1 MKKQRPCITIPRIF
15 LFLLIQNLYSS
26 AVSASGI
33 GKYESWYQ
41 DVWCEGYDGQT
52 EVEQDDG
59 TRVDCLTSNHAIEM
73 EFARKWREAI
83 GQSLHYALKTGR
95 KAGIV
100 LILQKPSDEQYWRS
114 LGEIIKHYRLPI
126 TLWRL
131 GP

>member
-1 MKKQRPCITIPRIF
+1 MNKSRLYSTTTLIF
-15 LFLLIQNLYSS
+15 LFFLMQNLHSPAAY
-26 AVSASGI
+26 ASGV

-73 EFARKWREAI
+73 EFARKWPEAI
-83 GQSLHYALKTGR
+83 GQSLHYSLKTGR
-95 KAGIV
+95 NAGIV
-100 LILQKPSDEQYWRS
+100 LILQKPSDEHYWASLNDVIKQY
-114 LGEIIKHYRLPI
+114 KLPI